1 MSTITSNAKQIVLID
16 ARGPRYSAAITT
28 TVLALALITE
38 SNYLIGFQFAV
49 FLSAV
54 IFGLRRS
61 IYGLIYRNLIQ
72 PRLSGPVPSENEA
85 APRFAQLIGALF
97 AFVALLGGVTGN
109 TGVFLVAT
117 SFALGAA
124 FLNAAFG
131 FCLGCQVYLRLV
143 RVRARFS
150 KKVSV
155 NQVNFN

>member
-1 MSTITSNAKQIVLID
+1 MSTITSNTKQVVLID

-131 FCLGCQVYLRLV
+131 FCLGCQFYLLILRGKARLS
-143 RVRARFS
+143 A
-150 KKVSV
+150 
-155 NQVNFN
+155 

>member
-1 MSTITSNAKQIVLID
+1 MSTITSNPKLVVLID

-61 IYGLIYRNLIQ
+61 IYGFIYRNLIQ

-109 TGVFLVAT
+109 TAVFLTAT
-117 SFALGAA
+117 SFALVAA

-131 FCLGCQVYLRLV
+131 FCLGCQMYLLLV
-143 RVRARFS
+143 RFKSKFARA
-150 KKVSV
+150 
-155 NQVNFN
+155 

>member
-1 MSTITSNAKQIVLID
+1 MSTVTDSNKNMVLID
-16 ARGPRYSAAITT
+16 ARGPRYSAGITT

-54 IFGLRRS
+54 LFGLRRS
-61 IYGLIYRNLIQ
+61 IYGIIYRNLIQ

-97 AFVALLGGVTGN
+97 AFVALLGGITAN
-109 TGVFLVAT
+109 TPLFLTAT
-117 SFALGAA
+117 SFALAAA

-131 FCLGCQVYLRLV
+131 FCLGCQMYLILV

-150 KKVSV
+150 KKISL
-155 NQVNFN
+155 N

>member
-1 MSTITSNAKQIVLID
+1 MSNLSVKEKSPIFID

-54 IFGLRRS
+54 LFGLRKS
-61 IYGLIYRNLIQ
+61 IYGFIYRNLIQ
-72 PRLSGPVPSENEA
+72 PRLSGPIPSENEA

-109 TGVFLVAT
+109 AAIFLTAT
-117 SFALGAA
+117 SSALVAA

-131 FCLGCQVYLRLV
+131 FCLGCQMYLLIV
-143 RVRARFS
+143 RFKSKFARG
-150 KKVSV
+150 
-155 NQVNFN
+155 

>member
-1 MSTITSNAKQIVLID
+1 MSNLTVNEKTPVFID

-54 IFGLRRS
+54 LFGLRKS
-61 IYGLIYRNLIQ
+61 IYGLLYRNLIQ

-155 NQVNFN
+155 N